1 MSSHVMLKFNRLL
14 RFNLLEKKIV
24 QEIYKILYLR
34 KFYLEFPL
42 WENYM
47 VPSTQSNAWML
58 QKLVGKLFS
67 KFGET
72 KSIVVKDA
80 NSTPK
85 KRFAWVSG

>member
-14 RFNLLEKKIV
+14 RFKLLEKKIV

-67 KFGET
+67 KFGEI
-72 KSIVVKDA
+72 KA
-80 NSTPK
+80 
-85 KRFAWVSG
+85 

>member
-14 RFNLLEKKIV
+14 RFKLLEKKIV

-72 KSIVVKDA
+72 KSMVVKDA

>member
-14 RFNLLEKKIV
+14 RFKLLEKKIV

>member
-14 RFNLLEKKIV
+14 RFKLLEKKIV

-34 KFYLEFPL
+34 KLYLEFPL

>member
-1 MSSHVMLKFNRLL
+1 MLKFNSFL
-14 RFNLLEKKIV
+14 RFKLLEKKMV

-34 KFYLEFPL
+34 I
-42 WENYM
+42 ENFISNFLFEKTM

-72 KSIVVKDA
+72 KSMVVKDA